1 MVAGKTVDSDK
12 ELIWWQ
18 GWDFHSSSI
27 IVKLLA
33 VYEDALTYKLL
44 EKKKKTLS
52 SELYNKN
59 SVNKGEIE
67 ASINIKMRSGND
79 LRKIF
84 WT

>member
-1 MVAGKTVDSDK
+1 MAGKTVDSDK

-44 EKKKKTLS
+44 EKKKK
-52 SELYNKN
+52 NVK
-59 SVNKGEIE
+59 
-67 ASINIKMRSGND
+67 
-79 LRKIF
+79 LRVVQ
-84 WT
+84 